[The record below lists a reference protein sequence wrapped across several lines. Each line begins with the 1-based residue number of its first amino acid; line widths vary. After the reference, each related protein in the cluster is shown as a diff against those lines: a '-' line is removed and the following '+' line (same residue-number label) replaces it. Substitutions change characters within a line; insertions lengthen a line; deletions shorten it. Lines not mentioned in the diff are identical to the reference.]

1 MFSYQ
6 VRVEIKEDKIIEFIE
21 FLSSIR
27 EDLRKEKGCLSL
39 NLYRDIEKETNYGVI
54 SEWKT
59 REAMD
64 KHFKRTQFSLL
75 VGAARVL
82 GENYE
87 LKIGQTFET
96 GNSQLAREKIRLDPN
111 KSTSAVGDLLKPPT
125 NA

>member
-6 VRVEIKEDKIIEFIE
+6 VRVEIKEDKIIEFVD

-111 KSTSAVGDLLKPPT
+111 KSTNAVGDLLKPPT
-125 NA
+125 N

>member
-6 VRVEIKEDKIIEFIE
+6 VRVEIKEDKIIEFVE
-21 FLSSIR
+21 FLSTIR
-27 EDLRKEKGCLSL
+27 EDFRKEKGCLSL
-39 NLYRDIEKETNYGVI
+39 NLYRDIEKENNYGVI
-54 SEWKT
+54 SEWKS

-87 LKIGQTFET
+87 LKIGQIFET

-111 KSTSAVGDLLKPPT
+111 KSTNAVGDLLKPPT
-125 NA
+125 N